1 MSKVLISGDRAN
13 AAKLAA
19 GEWCQA
25 AVFAGLLGQRLR
37 DYKTL
42 LLSFFKPPYCVARV
56 PTAKQRRTQATNAT
70 HVDLLRLISDP
81 LY

>member
-19 GEWCQA
+19 GEWA
-25 AVFAGLLGQRLR
+25 AVFAGLLNQRLR

>member
-1 MSKVLISGDRAN
+1 MSKVLISGDRVN
-13 AAKLAA
+13 AAKPAR

-25 AVFAGLLGQRLR
+25 PVFAGLLSQRPR
-37 DYKTL
+37 DHKTL
-42 LLSFFKPPYCVARV
+42 LLSFFKPPYCAARV
-56 PTAKQRRTQATNAT
+56 PTAKQCRAQATKAT